1 MSFQF
6 ADRMNYLKA
15 SEIREILKVTEKPEI
30 ISFAGGLPA
39 PETFPVEKIK
49 EANKIVLDES
59 GRKSLQYSTT
69 EGFNPLRKW
78 IADRMNSTMNTNFKY
93 ENILITHGSQQGLD
107 LMGKIF
113 LNKDD
118 IVLCESPTYLAAIS
132 AFRAYEC
139 KFVEVPTDKDGMIP
153 EELERIIRT
162 TPNVKLIYTIPTFQ
176 NPTGGTWSLE
186 RRKAI
191 VEIAD
196 KYNKVVMEDNPY
208 GELRFNGNN
217 LPSLQSFDKTGNVV
231 CFGTFSKIF
240 CPGYRIAWVAAHED
254 IIEKLVIVKQST
266 DLQCNTSAQ
275 MVISKFLELNDIDEH
290 ISGIRELYKNR
301 CYLALK
307 TMEEEFPDCVEFNKP
322 DGGLFTWVRL
332 PEEIDAKDLLE
343 KCLEKNVAFVPGGSF
358 FPNGGH
364 ENYFRI
370 NYSNM
375 PEDRI
380 VEGLKIIGQIIKD
393 YINNLKL

>member
-6 ADRMNYLKA
+6 AERMSFLKA
-15 SEIREILKVTEKPEI
+15 SEIREILKVTQRPEI

-39 PETFPVEKIK
+39 PETFPIEQIK
-49 EANKIVLDES
+49 EANRVVLEES
-59 GRKSLQYSTT
+59 GRKALQYSTT
-69 EGFNPLRKW
+69 EGYNPLRKW
-78 IADRMNSTMNTNFKY
+78 IAERMNSTVGTNFEY
-93 ENILITHGSQQGLD
+93 DNILITHGSQQGLD

-118 IVLCESPTYLAAIS
+118 VVLCESPTYLAAIS
-132 AFRAYEC
+132 AFRSYEC
-139 KFVEVPTDKDGMIP
+139 KFIEVPTDKDGMIP
-153 EELERIIRT
+153 EELERIIKE

-176 NPTGGTWSLE
+176 NPTGVTWTLE

-191 VEIAD
+191 VEVAD
-196 KYNKVVMEDNPY
+196 KYNKVVIEDNPY
-208 GELRFNGNN
+208 GELRYRGEN
-217 LPSLQSFDKTGNVV
+217 LPSLRAFDKTGNVV

-240 CPGYRIAWVAAHED
+240 CPGYRIAWVAAHKD

-275 MVISKFLELNDIDEH
+275 MEIAKYLELNDIDKH
-290 ISGIRELYKNR
+290 IKGIRELYKKR
-301 CYLALK
+301 CELALK
-307 TMEEEFPDCVEFNKP
+307 TMDEEFPDCVEFNRP
-322 DGGLFTWVRL
+322 DGGLFTWIKL
-332 PEEIDAKDLLE
+332 PEEIDARDLLT
-343 KCLEKNVAFVPGGSF
+343 KCLENKVAFVPGGSF

-375 PEDRI
+375 PEERI
-380 VEGLKIIGQIIKD
+380 VEGIKIIAQVIKE
-393 YINNLKL
+393 YIK